1 MDELEAR
8 TPARDRILQAAYGL
22 FLQQGFHGTSMRQV
36 GRVARLTPAAI
47 YNHFPNKET
56 LFVELLSRTLPQR
69 QLVRAL
75 EGAQGDTPEAL
86 VRDAY
91 QRMGQAMTGQFDNL
105 RLMFIELLEFQ
116 ARHAPRLAE
125 ELLPGFLSFFERV
138 LQTGARLM
146 PIPPILFG
154 RAFLGLFM
162 SYAITRAFFAD
173 VAALGAGEG
182 DLQTLADVLL
192 HGILSPDP
200 ETTPVAA
207 SRISSRSTEG

>member
-22 FLQQGFHGTSMRQV
+22 VLQQG
-36 GRVARLTPAAI
+36 
-47 YNHFPNKET
+47 
-56 LFVELLSRTLPQR
+56 
-69 QLVRAL
+69 RAL

-138 LQTGARLM
+138 LQTGARLR

-162 SYAITRAFFAD
+162 SYAITR
-173 VAALGAGEG
+173 
-182 DLQTLADVLL
+182 
-192 HGILSPDP
+192 
-200 ETTPVAA
+200 
-207 SRISSRSTEG
+207 RSEERRVG